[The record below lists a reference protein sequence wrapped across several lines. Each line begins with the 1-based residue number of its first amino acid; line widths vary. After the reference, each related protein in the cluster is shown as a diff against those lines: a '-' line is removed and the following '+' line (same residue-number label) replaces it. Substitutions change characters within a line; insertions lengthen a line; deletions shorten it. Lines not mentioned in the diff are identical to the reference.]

1 MSNHSHST
9 DRSTGDWLFGAVKK
23 NPEGLLLLAAGC
35 ALLLRSGSR
44 GGPEDIRS
52 PSTRY
57 AAHGGRGGLSTHRQ
71 EKSMSGAVA
80 GAVDTAREYA
90 ADIKDKVADSTS
102 SYATAVSDYAGD
114 AKRTIVD
121 QSERLAG
128 HAQSALKST
137 FEEVLDTQPLAVAFV
152 GLAAGAAIAAAFP
165 TTKAERRALGPTAD
179 RLSDAAISAGKQL
192 NKAASAAGDKLMS
205 AADER
210 GLNADGLKE
219 VVSEVAGTFEST
231 FTGDQNN
238 QPFQKRGTTG
248 AGGAAMEGQASSRPS
263 PSSRQGAPLISE
275 SEAGRTGGKPKTD
288 KNFR

>member
-1 MSNHSHST
+1 MSHHSHFT
-9 DRSTGDWLFGAVKK
+9 GRSTGDWLVGAVKK

-44 GGPEDIRS
+44 RGSDNIRS
-52 PSTRY
+52 ASTRY
-57 AAHGGRGGLSTHRQ
+57 AVDGERGGLSAHHPEGAMSRGL
-71 EKSMSGAVA
+71 SGAV
-80 GAVDTAREYA
+80 DSAREYA
-90 ADIKDKVADSTS
+90 ADIKDKVTDTTS

-114 AKRTIVD
+114 ARRTVVN

-128 HAQSALKST
+128 QAQSAMKST
-137 FEEVLDTQPLAVAFV
+137 FDEVLNTQPLAVAFV
-152 GLAAGAAIAAAFP
+152 GLAAGAAVAAAFP
-165 TTKAERRALGPTAD
+165 TTKAEQRALGPTAD

-238 QPFQKRGTTG
+238 QSSPKRGATG
-248 AGGAAMEGQASSRPS
+248 AGGADTEGQAGSRS
-263 PSSRQGAPLISE
+263 GTSFRQGAPVSQ
-275 SEAGRTGGKPKTD
+275 SEAGRTAGQPKTD